1 MNIKHILSLVLVA
14 ALSSIFT
21 MFTFQY
27 FGSGKQIISFKE
39 SSPNSNNTQVM
50 NTLTSKTAARSNN
63 PNFVKAAEMTTPTVV
78 HIIATQTVK
87 ASRYNRD
94 MPDIFREFFGDDFGG
109 NFRRNPH
116 GQKSQSSG
124 SGVIVTADGYIVT
137 NNHVVEGT
145 SEVEVVLSDK
155 RTYKAKVIGTA
166 PSTDLAVIK
175 IKEKELPHIELANSD
190 DVMIGEWVLA
200 VGNPFNL
207 ASTVTA
213 GIVSAKGRSLNIL
226 RDKSQ
231 TPIEAFIQTDAAVN
245 PGNSGGALINTRG
258 QLIGINTAI
267 ATPTG
272 TYAGYSFAVPV
283 NIVKKV
289 MKDLIE
295 YGTIQRGYLGVIIR
309 DVEGNFA
316 KERGLKVTEGVYV
329 DKIDKTSSA
338 QKAGVKVGDV
348 IVGVDD
354 KEVKSSPELLGI
366 IAEKSPG
373 DKIKLTIDRKG
384 KKLDFDVVL
393 KNKAGNE
400 EVITKANSQTLD
412 FLGAELADVSPE
424 ERKELEIRGGVKVIR
439 VVGGKF
445 AEVNMKDGFVITK
458 MGDEPVY
465 SLNDFIKKVDSSKG
479 GIFLSGMYPNG
490 EEAYYAF
497 GR

>member
-1 MNIKHILSLVLVA
+1 MNIKHIFSLVLVA
-14 ALSSIFT
+14 VLSSIVT
-21 MFTFQY
+21 MFAFQY
-27 FGSGKQIISFKE
+27 FGLSKQTVSFKDG
-39 SSPNSNNTQVM
+39 SQNSNNNQVVK
-50 NTLTSKTAARSNN
+50 LTGKTAATSNN
-63 PNFVKAAEMTTPTVV
+63 PNFVRAAEMTTPTVV
-78 HIIATQTVK
+78 HIIATQTIK
-87 ASRYNRD
+87 SSRYNQD
-94 MPDIFREFFGDDFGG
+94 MPDIFREFFGDDYGG
-109 NFRRNPH
+109 NFRRNPQ

-124 SGVIVTADGYIVT
+124 SGVIVSADGYIVT
-137 NNHVVEGT
+137 NNHVVEGA
-145 SEVEVVLSDK
+145 SKVEVVLNDK
-155 RTYKAKVIGTA
+155 RTYTAKVIGTA

-175 IKEKELPHIELANSD
+175 IEEKDLSHIELGNSD

-207 ASTVTA
+207 ESTVTA

-226 RDKSQ
+226 REKSQ

-295 YGTIQRGYLGVIIR
+295 YGAIQRGYLGVIIR

-316 KERGLKVTEGVYV
+316 KEKGLKVTEGVYV
-329 DKIDKTSSA
+329 DQIDKTSSA
-338 QKAGVKVGDV
+338 QKSGVKVGDV
-348 IVGVDD
+348 IIGVNG

-373 DKIKLTIDRKG
+373 DKIKLTVDRKG
-384 KKLDFDVVL
+384 KKLDFDVTL

-400 EVITKANSQTLD
+400 ELITKENSQTMD
-412 FLGAELADVSPE
+412 FLGAELADVSAE
-424 ERKELEIRGGVKVIR
+424 EQRELKIRGGVKVVSIK
-439 VVGGKF
+439 GGKF
-445 AEVNMKDGFVITK
+445 AEVNMREGFIITK
-458 MGDEPVY
+458 MGDEPIR
-465 SLNDFIKKVDSSKG
+465 SLDDFIKKVDNSNG
-479 GIFLSGMYPNG
+479 GIFLSGIYPNG
-490 EEAYYAF
+490 EEGYYAF